1 MEKSLFTCPICA
13 APLERA
19 YACPN
24 GHAYDKAREGY
35 VHLLPANKKH
45 SKAPGDDKGMAEARR
60 RFLSGGYYGHLLA
73 ALCAL
78 GAEYAP
84 PGEAVLDSG
93 CGEGYYTAGLWETL
107 GRPPLAGIDLSKP
120 SVRLAARR
128 VPEGEFAVASAY
140 HLPLADASVGLV
152 LNCFSPLALDEFRR
166 VLRPGG
172 AFLYVVPAAD
182 HLWELKQV
190 LYDQPYRNREEDV
203 PYEGFSYERVE
214 PVEAVVDV
222 AGEALRDL
230 FQMTPYY
237 WKTPREGAERLA
249 APAPHRS
256 DGVPVYDGRCRRLPP
271 EELARLARSRRP
283 AWRVRVPE
291 EVLSF
296 RDLLQGGVSQDLS
309 LDCGD
314 FILRRSDGVY
324 AYQLAVVVDDGAMGV
339 TQVVRGSDLLDSTP
353 RQLWLQ
359 ERLGL
364 PHPEYGHVP
373 LLLAPDGRRLAK
385 RDRDQ
390 ELGALQ
396 SCYSAQEL
404 VGQLALLAGLIP
416 EYAPISPAEL
426 IPLFSWEKLP
436 QADCAV
442 HWADGIC
449 TFFTKTI
456 QSPVQ
461 RDRPPV

>member
-1 MEKSLFTCPICA
+1 M
-13 APLERA
+13 
-19 YACPN
+19 
-24 GHAYDKAREGY
+24 
-35 VHLLPANKKH
+35 HLGNLW
-45 SKAPGDDKGMAEARR
+45 S
-60 RFLSGGYYGHLLA
+60 SLLA
-73 ALCAL
+73 
-78 GAEYAP
+78 
-84 PGEAVLDSG
+84 
-93 CGEGYYTAGLWETL
+93 W
-107 GRPPLAGIDLSKP
+107 
-120 SVRLAARR
+120 LAAR
-128 VPEGEFAVASAY
+128 SA
-140 HLPLADASVGLV
+140 GG
-152 LNCFSPLALDEFRR
+152 RM
-166 VLRPGG
+166 VLRLEDLDPDRCTQ
-172 AFLYVVPAAD
+172 AWCD
-182 HLWELKQV
+182 QV
-190 LYDQPYRNREEDV
+190 MRDLEWLGLDWDN
-203 PYEGFSYERVE
+203 E
-214 PVEAVVDV
+214 PVYQSRRTPAYEAAFRQLEEKRLVYPCFCT
-222 AGEALRDL
+222 R
-230 FQMTPYY
+230 
-237 WKTPREGAERLA
+237 AERMA
-249 APAPHRS
+249 ASAPHRS
-256 DGVPVYDGRCRRLPP
+256 DGQAVYDGRCRRLTA
-271 EELARLARSRRP
+271 EQREDLARQRNP
-283 AWRVRVPE
+283 AWRLAVPDRAS
-291 EVLSF
+291 SF
-296 RDLLQGGVSQDLS
+296 RDLLQGMHEENL
-309 LDCGD
+309 LRDCGD

-324 AYQLAVVVDDGAMGV
+324 AYQLAVVVDDAWMGV